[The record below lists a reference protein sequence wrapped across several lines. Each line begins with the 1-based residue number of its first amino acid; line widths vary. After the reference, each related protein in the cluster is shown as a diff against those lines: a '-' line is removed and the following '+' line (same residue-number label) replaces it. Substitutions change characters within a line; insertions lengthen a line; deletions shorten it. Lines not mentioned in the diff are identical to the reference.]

1 MLNLH
6 HKLHIDLQIAIA
18 GVSKLGTKVA
28 GYQSTF
34 NNGVDATFSCD
45 RLISFNWLKHFYVPP
60 QYEVWEAIFQNLD
73 RRLSPKHENKMITG
87 IKIHQTEWGNYCAKS
102 VE

>member
-1 MLNLH
+1 MFNLN

-18 GVSKLGTKVA
+18 GVSKLGTNVV

-34 NNGVDATFSCD
+34 NEADAAFSCN
-45 RLISFNWLKHFYVPP
+45 RLISFNWLKHFYFPS
-60 QYEVWEAIFQNLD
+60 QFEVWEAIFQNLD
-73 RRLSPKHENKMITG
+73 RRLCPKHQNKMITG